1 MKKDKYTA
9 PKTIKARNKWFAAL
23 TPQEQRIA
31 IAKDVILQLELGKF
45 EASSGTYFEL
55 VAKSELYDGD
65 DLQKVIENRT
75 ESCSVCAIGAVF
87 ASKVRLGN
95 NVVISK
101 WDINETEVGL
111 SSSCLLEA
119 TENIFSEKQMRL
131 MEFAF
136 EGDDINYI
144 FYTNNLG
151 LSDFESKKEYNKAYK
166 ELERINKACES
177 FYKNYEYDNSKRMV
191 AIMQNVITNNGE
203 FII

>member
-23 TPQEQRIA
+23 TAQEQRIA

-95 NVVISK
+95 NVLIED
-101 WDINETEVGL
+101 WDINDKDL
-111 SSSCLLEA
+111 SMTSCDLLEA

-136 EGDDINYI
+136 ENSDINDEFVASY
-144 FYTNNLG
+144 LD
-151 LSDFESKKEYNKAYK
+151 LDDFDSEELYEEAYY
-166 ELERINKACES
+166 ELVRINKACRS
-177 FYKNYEYDNSKRMV
+177 FYDLYEEDSDRMK
-191 AIMQNVITNNGE
+191 AIMKNVIENSGT
-203 FII
+203 FVI